1 MNLPPMLPAAPAYAV
16 PIVQSSYDNWSG
28 VARLAFSEAQNL
40 VYKLGDVSMSWTD
53 FNIQFDAGDAPNPR
67 DAPDAPD
74 QLKIADNDPGDPDKP
89 PSLPCYDAGAALLN
103 GIDPPTTDVP
113 FNPHQY
119 ADDMLAAVK
128 NTIRGMM
135 AGDFVLPEP
144 AATALRNRAFDSANR
159 EEARNT
165 DQAYSDFAARGFDEP
180 PGLLNRRLAEVRDA
194 AQQARMG
201 ANRDVYVQ
209 DQLAAQE
216 NLRAGVNAGV
226 QLEQALMNLF
236 SAQEQM
242 QLEAAKFSL
251 SLAAQIFEARVRLAL
266 AQGELAQTMANVY
279 AAKVNAI
286 LGFYRAQIDA
296 YEAKIKRIEI
306 KKDVW
311 LGNVELY
318 KAQSQVVIGANQG
331 DVESFRAKVAQE
343 QARVSARIQEA
354 QQNFEQVRFYTTLL
368 QEAKKALATVQES
381 LASAAMN
388 AVHVGASLSFGQ
400 SSSVGLDARY
410 EGSLD

>member
-1 MNLPPMLPAAPAYAV
+1 MNLPPLLPAAPAYAV

-28 VARLAFSEAQNL
+28 IALSAFANAQKL
-40 VYKLGDVSMSWTD
+40 VYGLGDVSMSWTN
-53 FNIQFDAGDAPNPR
+53 FNVPFDVDNAPTPR
-67 DAPDAPD
+67 AAPDAPAP
-74 QLKIADNDPGDPDKP
+74 LNINDNDPGAPATPPALPDFDPSGGLLGTILP
-89 PSLPCYDAGAALLN
+89 PNENFSFTPG
-103 GIDPPTTDVP
+103 
-113 FNPHQY
+113 QY
-119 ADDMLAAVK
+119 ADDMLGAVK

-135 AGDFVLPEP
+135 AGNFVLPEP

-194 AQQARMG
+194 AQLARMG

-209 DQLAAQE
+209 DQQIAQE
-216 NLRAGVNAGV
+216 NLRVGVTSGV

-236 SAQEQM
+236 TQQEQM
-242 QLEAAKFSL
+242 QLEAARFAL
-251 SLAAQIFEARVRLAL
+251 TIATQIFEARVRLAVAQSEITQAL
-266 AQGELAQTMANVY
+266 ASAYT
-279 AAKVNAI
+279 AKVNAI

-311 LGNVELY
+311 LGDVELY
-318 KAQSQVVIGANQG
+318 KSQAQVVLGANQN
-331 DVESFRAKVAQE
+331 DVEVFRAKVAQI
-343 QARVSARIQEA
+343 QAKVAALSQQA

-381 LASAAMN
+381 IASAAMN